1 MKARAR
7 VIVSLLVLSAAVTA
21 RVPGADSPESKR
33 EPRPS
38 SLLTLTLANTGQPPA
53 WIANPKQ
60 VHVVTLANEDYLE
73 IDKDTDPYA
82 RVEWQIQLPEPA
94 RWAGQ
99 TVVLEIEFFD
109 RGAGVIDPK
118 LLREAQFSPT
128 WLHPGRKCSYT
139 RLNTLQPRRAWFEF
153 QLPAG
158 YSPPTNASTLRI
170 AGLQH
175 LKQVQLL
182 PPQPGKAWTAMKAA
196 VPKHVQPMVTLRRPM
211 ELVTTAGVDVL
222 GDFSALESSLDA
234 MNDLAPLAR
243 VLGFTSIESYV
254 TWKRLEPRREGEFD
268 FGFYDA
274 VVKKLAEY
282 DLKWFPLLIVGSGY
296 ALPDWFLQSK
306 EYVGFVCL
314 EHGLTNSI
322 QSIWNP
328 WHKRHVTRFLQA
340 FGQHY
345 APMGVLEGVRLG
357 PSGNYGESQYPAS
370 GGWAAKG
377 EKMHL
382 HIGWW
387 AGDRYGQADFRRWL
401 QEKYKTIAALNEAWE
416 SDFRSFD
423 DIKLVLPA
431 AMLSRWQRL
440 DFTAWYTDSMTDW
453 CEWWA
458 KEARRALPPTRIYQS
473 AGGWGF
479 REAGTDYSAQTKS
492 MKEIDGGVR
501 LTNETDSYEQNFYAT
516 HLAATAARLY
526 NVGLGYEPAGGH
538 TARGVVGRI
547 FLTTA
552 TKGDHLFTYHGN
564 VFDHPLAIDKWL
576 KHLPLLDTRQEPLI
590 DVALYYPE
598 TENQLG
604 DAAFRYI
611 YAWGFNP
618 IAREIRRVVDVDYLD
633 DRLIRDGYLDR
644 YKALVF
650 TWGSRIPA
658 DVQRTVDAWLRNGGT
673 ILYPSYPRVP
683 QETIEGDT
691 STYQR
696 WVRGDTGR
704 GAFHKFQGDVDPPS
718 CYGEFVRSVLRA
730 VPGLHPWTSKALA
743 VTHPEGV
750 FLSVQADGH
759 LLALNYS
766 DQPARV
772 TLTGALEE
780 TIEPYAIARLRLAER
795 RP

>member
-7 VIVSLLVLSAAVTA
+7 VMVSLLILSAAVSA
-21 RVPGADSPESKR
+21 RISGTDSPADKR
-33 EPRPS
+33 DPRPS
-38 SLLTLTLANTGQPPA
+38 SLLTLALAQTDQPPS
-53 WIANPKQ
+53 WIANAKQ
-60 VHVVTLANEDYLE
+60 VRVVTLANEKYLE

-99 TVVLEIEFFD
+99 TAVLEVEFFD
-109 RGAGVIDPK
+109 RGAGVIDPR
-118 LLREAQFSPT
+118 LLREAQFAPT
-128 WLHPGRKCSYT
+128 WLQPSRNCSYT

-153 QLPAG
+153 QFPAG
-158 YSPPTNASTLRI
+158 YSPPTNAPALRI
-170 AGLQH
+170 AGLQC

-182 PPQPGKAWTAMKAA
+182 PRQPEAAWTALKAA
-196 VPKHVQPMVTLRRPM
+196 VPKRVQPMVTLRRPM

-268 FGFYDA
+268 FSFYDA
-274 VVKKLAEY
+274 IVKKLAEY

-322 QSIWNP
+322 QSIWSP
-328 WHKRHVTRFLQA
+328 SHKRHVTRFLQA

-387 AGDRYGQADFRRWL
+387 AGDQHGQADFRRWL
-401 QEKYKTIAALNEAWE
+401 QEKYKTIGALNEAWE
-416 SDFRSFD
+416 TDFRSFD

-431 AMLSRWQRL
+431 AMLSRRQRL

-458 KEARRALPPTRIYQS
+458 KEARRALPTTRIYQS

-492 MKEIDGGVR
+492 MKNIDGGVR

-526 NVGLGYEPAGGH
+526 QVGLGYEPAGGH

-552 TKGDHLFTYHGN
+552 TQGDHLFTYHGN
-564 VFDHPLAIDKWL
+564 VFDHPMAIDKWL
-576 KHLPLLDTRQEPLI
+576 THLPLLDTRQEPII

-618 IAREIRRVVDVDYLD
+618 IAREIRRVVDMDYLD
-633 DRLIRDGYLDR
+633 DRLIRDGFLDR

-673 ILYPSYPRVP
+673 IIYPSYPRVP

-730 VPGLHPWTSKALA
+730 TPGLHPWTSKALA

-766 DQPARV
+766 GQPARV
-772 TLTGALEE
+772 TLPGEFDE
-780 TIEPYAIARLRLAER
+780 TIEPYGIARPRLR
-795 RP
+795 P